1 MDLRT
6 PHCRPLDLSLSTPAP
21 LRYGR
26 DQKALPLAQEG
37 RASTGLRDL
46 VVEVGGEEQ
55 ETLRTPLLC
64 ALAGTEKLFIFIK
77 FSTALSTT
85 RTRIMRMEIS

>member
-21 LRYGR
+21 HGR

-46 VVEVGGEEQ
+46 VVEGGEEQ